1 VTAADWVLDGLLA
14 CSLPILAWLVLATT
28 HLPKAV
34 VLFIAFGLLSA
45 LAWARLG
52 APDVA
57 LVEAAVGAGLTG
69 ALLMSAFEWLRPLQQ
84 SSRASLPYQKVL
96 SALLLV
102 GLSVGLSVGLGA
114 VVLALPEQ
122 TAGLSHEVLAEIDLS
137 GAAHPVTAV
146 LLNFRGYDTLLEIA
160 VLLVAA
166 LAVQLQVRRGR
177 WRRDVDREGPLL
189 PALVRLLMPGLVLVS
204 GYLLWR
210 GSHAP
215 GGAFQAGVVLGGGG
229 ILLILSGTLRPPS
242 ISSLWVRA
250 LLVFGPAFFLA
261 VATAPLFGGEA
272 VLEYPPQWA
281 GLLILCIESAL
292 TLSIA
297 LSLMLFFP
305 ASARVRGASSVPP
318 QREQA

>member
-1 VTAADWVLDGLLA
+1 MTAADWALDGVLA
-14 CSLPILAWLVLATT
+14 CSLPMLAWLVLLTT
-28 HLPKAV
+28 HLRKAV

-69 ALLMSAFEWLRPLQQ
+69 ALLMSAFGWLRPPQHA
-84 SSRASLPYQKVL
+84 SRTRFSYQKAL
-96 SALLLV
+96 TALLLL
-102 GLSVGLSVGLGA
+102 GSSLGLGA
-114 VVLALPEQ
+114 AVLALPTQ
-122 TAGLSHEVLAEIDLS
+122 TTGLSHEVLAELGVS
-137 GAAHPVTAV
+137 GVTHPVTAV
-146 LLNFRGYDTLLEIA
+146 LLNFRSYDTLLEIA

-177 WRRDVDREGPLL
+177 WRPEVDREGPLL
-189 PALVRLLMPGLVLVS
+189 PALVRLMMPGLILVS

-229 ILLILSGTLRPPS
+229 ILLMLSGTLRPPL

-250 LLVFGPAFFLA
+250 LLVVGPAFFLA
-261 VATAPLFGGEA
+261 VATAPMLAGKA
-272 VLEYPPQWA
+272 LLEYPPQWA
-281 GLLILCIESAL
+281 GLLILSIESVL
-292 TLSIA
+292 TVSIA
-297 LSLMLFFP
+297 LILTLFFP
-305 ASARVRGASSVPP
+305 ATARLPRASSARRQA
-318 QREQA
+318 EQT